1 LGGFP
6 LIGSG
11 TVMFEAKTTMASFAG
26 GGLFSGDTAR
36 SSEAGVKAEMVSL
49 ATTDLSAKTAGGME
63 HRARS
68 ASSRQQTGVFI
79 IMTVIGVVVVVVVV
93 VLIENVE
100 IMRSDDSQKVH
111 EAKSTR
117 QSPRSKVHEA
127 KSTTQSPRSNA
138 KGSTKKGHCRGL
150 NLS

>member
-11 TVMFEAKTTMASFAG
+11 TVMFEAETTMASFAG
-26 GGLFSGDTAR
+26 GGSFSGDTAR

-79 IMTVIGVVVVVVVV
+79 IMTVIGVVV

>member
-1 LGGFP
+1 
-6 LIGSG
+6 
-11 TVMFEAKTTMASFAG
+11 MFEAKTTMASFAG

-93 VLIENVE
+93 VVVLIENVE